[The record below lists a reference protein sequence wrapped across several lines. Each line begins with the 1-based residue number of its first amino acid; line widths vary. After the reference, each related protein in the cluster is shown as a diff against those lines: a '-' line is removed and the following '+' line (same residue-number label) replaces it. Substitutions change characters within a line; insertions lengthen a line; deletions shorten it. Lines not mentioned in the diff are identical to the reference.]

1 MVKSAIYTGF
11 IFEYKE
17 RGVSLVANILRG
29 AYLRSSLFLLFF
41 FVRYKTATASYNL
54 IVNCK
59 TREK

>member
-41 FVRYKTATASYNL
+41 FCQIQDCHCQLQLNSELQN
-54 IVNCK
+54 
-59 TREK
+59 